1 MYFHW
6 VVRDSPSLAYFRD
19 TLETIA
25 QDDVR
30 SQISLISDSHA
41 EKVVLNKNDSRLC
54 TCSLLISLSP
64 TQSTSEATTPL

>member
-1 MYFHW
+1 MARPRLQVYFHW

-30 SQISLISDSHA
+30 A
-41 EKVVLNKNDSRLC
+41 R
-54 TCSLLISLSP
+54 TCSFSLP
-64 TQSTSEATTPL
+64 VLPPRCHCVKWPAAG

>member
-1 MYFHW
+1 MVLAMQVYFHW

-30 SQISLISDSHA
+30 SQY
-41 EKVVLNKNDSRLC
+41 
-54 TCSLLISLSP
+54 LLHCPRSSC
-64 TQSTSEATTPL
+64 